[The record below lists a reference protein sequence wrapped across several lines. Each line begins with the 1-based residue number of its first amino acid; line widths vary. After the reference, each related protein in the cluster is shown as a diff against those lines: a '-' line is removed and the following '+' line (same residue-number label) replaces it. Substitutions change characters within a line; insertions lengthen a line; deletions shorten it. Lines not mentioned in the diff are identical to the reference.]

1 MISADQIAR
10 VWQQSLQETPDP
22 FWQGSPFITH
32 LMGGPRMT
40 YREQLDRPKLNYR
53 GEVIPQIVL
62 VRANLRRLG
71 KPRVP
76 PRIPA

>member
-1 MISADQIAR
+1 MISAGMVAR
-10 VWQQSLQETPDP
+10 VWQETLRETPCV
-22 FWQGSPFITH
+22 WQDMVPLLATRLG
-32 LMGGPRMT
+32 MPRMS
-40 YREQLDRPKLNYR
+40 YRDRLTRRRRNAA

-76 PRIPA
+76 PRIPV